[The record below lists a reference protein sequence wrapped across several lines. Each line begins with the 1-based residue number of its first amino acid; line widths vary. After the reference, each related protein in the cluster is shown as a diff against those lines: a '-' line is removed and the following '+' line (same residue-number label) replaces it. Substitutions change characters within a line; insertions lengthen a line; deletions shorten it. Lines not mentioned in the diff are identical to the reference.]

1 MVVTKQIKRANTD
14 NRRKSFMMLRPDLGV
29 YRPGRLG
36 LLEADDLFEEDE

>member
-14 NRRKSFMMLRPDLGV
+14 NRRKSFIMLRPDLGV